1 MKRKTL
7 QEVMKMTEKERF
19 MYYAEL
25 VYGHKNFSVNTTPAS
40 YTVTVTVW
48 DYLSSNEFDYTCIDV
63 CYIRHADGIV
73 LLEKYL
79 DKWL

>member
-25 VYGHKNFSVNTTPAS
+25 FWGDPQFDLKMTPGGKSAYAMRWQNGECTEGPEFLNDVEKIKNIES
-40 YTVTVTVW
+40 
-48 DYLSSNEFDYTCIDV
+48 
-63 CYIRHADGIV
+63 
-73 LLEKYL
+73 
-79 DKWL
+79 WL